1 MLTVRVLLPC
11 SPLLHLHLQQPP
23 KGALMYGPPGCGKT
37 LLAEAM
43 ASECEANF
51 MAVGASDLINKMFGS
66 SEANVSGFCQH

>member
-1 MLTVRVLLPC
+1 
-11 SPLLHLHLQQPP
+11 
-23 KGALMYGPPGCGKT
+23 MYGPPGCGKT